1 MKAPNFKLP
10 STSGTFQL
18 SDNLGKRI
26 ILYFYPKD
34 HTKGCSIEAN
44 DFNNSLKIINEN
56 NAIVVGV
63 SKDTI
68 ESHQKF
74 KEKNKLKFELLSDE
88 KTIVLKKYNAW
99 GLKKFLGKEYYGIIR
114 TTVLINEK
122 GKILKTWSNVR
133 VKNHVQNVI
142 SELSNLRL
150 EK

>member
-1 MKAPNFKLP
+1 MVNAPDFKLP

-18 SDNLGKRI
+18 SNYLGKNI

-34 HTKGCSIEAN
+34 NTKGCSIEAN
-44 DFNNSLKIINEN
+44 DFNNSINIFNKN
-56 NAIVVGV
+56 NSIVVGI

-68 ESHQKF
+68 ESHKKF

-142 SELSNLRL
+142 NELSNF
-150 EK
+150 K

>member
-18 SDNLGKRI
+18 SDYLGKNI

-34 HTKGCSIEAN
+34 NTKGCSIEAN
-44 DFNNSLKIINEN
+44 DFNNSIKFINKN

-68 ESHQKF
+68 ESHKKF
-74 KEKNKLKFELLSDE
+74 KEKNKLNFELLSDE
-88 KTIVLKKYNAW
+88 KTIVLKKYKAW

-122 GKILKTWSNVR
+122 GKILKTWSNIR

-142 SELSNLRL
+142 KELSNL
-150 EK
+150 K

>member
-1 MKAPNFKLP
+1 MKAPNFILP
-10 STSGTFQL
+10 STSGIFKL

-34 HTKGCSIEAN
+34 NTKGCSIEAN
-44 DFNNSLKIINEN
+44 DFNNSIKFINKN

-68 ESHQKF
+68 ESHKKF
-74 KEKNKLKFELLSDE
+74 KEKNKLNFELLSDE
-88 KTIVLKKYNAW
+88 KTIILKKYKAW

-122 GKILKTWSNVR
+122 GKIVKTWSNIR

-142 SELSNLRL
+142 NELSNL
-150 EK
+150 K

>member
-10 STSGTFQL
+10 STSGIFQL

-142 SELSNLRL
+142 NELSNL
-150 EK
+150 K

>member
-10 STSGTFQL
+10 STSGIFQL

-142 SELSNLRL
+142 NDLLNL
-150 EK
+150 K

>member
-1 MKAPNFKLP
+1 MVNAPDFKLP

-18 SDNLGKRI
+18 SNYLGKNI
-26 ILYFYPKD
+26 ILYFYPND
-34 HTKGCSIEAN
+34 NTKGCSMEAN
-44 DFNNSLKIINEN
+44 DFNNSINIFNKN
-56 NAIVVGV
+56 NSIVVGI

-68 ESHQKF
+68 ESHKKF

-142 SELSNLRL
+142 NELSNL
-150 EK
+150 K

>member
-10 STSGTFQL
+10 STSGIFQL
-18 SDNLGKRI
+18 SDNIGKNI

-34 HTKGCSIEAN
+34 NTKGCSLEAN
-44 DFNNSLKIINEN
+44 DFNSSLKIINQN

-88 KTIVLKKYNAW
+88 KTIVLKKYKVW

-114 TTVLINEK
+114 TTVLINKK
-122 GKILKTWSNVR
+122 GKIVKTWSNVR

-142 SELSNLRL
+142 NVLSNL
-150 EK
+150 K

>member
-10 STSGTFQL
+10 STSGIFQL
-18 SDNLGKRI
+18 SDNIGKNI

-34 HTKGCSIEAN
+34 NTKGCSLEAN
-44 DFNNSLKIINEN
+44 DFNSSLKIINQN

-88 KTIVLKKYNAW
+88 KTIVLKKYKAW
-99 GLKKFLGKEYYGIIR
+99 GLKKFLGKEDYGIIR
-114 TTVLINEK
+114 STVLIDKK
-122 GKILKTWSNVR
+122 GNIIKTWSNVR
-133 VKNHVQNVI
+133 VKDHVKNVI
-142 SELSNLRL
+142 EELSSI
-150 EK
+150 

>member
-1 MKAPNFKLP
+1 MVNAPNFKLP

-18 SDNLGKRI
+18 SDYLGKNI

-34 HTKGCSIEAN
+34 NTKGCSIEAN
-44 DFNNSLKIINEN
+44 DFNNSINIFNKN
-56 NAIVVGV
+56 NAIVLGV
-63 SKDTI
+63 SKDKI

-88 KTIVLKKYNAW
+88 KTIVLKKYKAW
-99 GLKKFLGKEYYGIIR
+99 GLKKFLGKEYHGIIR

-122 GKILKTWSNVR
+122 GKIIKIWNNVR

-142 SELSNLRL
+142 NELSNL
-150 EK
+150 K

>member
-1 MKAPNFKLP
+1 MKAPNFILP
-10 STSGTFQL
+10 STSGIFKL

-44 DFNNSLKIINEN
+44 DLNNSLKIINEN

-142 SELSNLRL
+142 NELSNL
-150 EK
+150 K